1 MTRRSKLCYGGLLLL
16 GVVAP
21 AFGGEPEWVEVRS
34 PHFSVVT
41 DAGEKR
47 GREVAVRFEQMRAV
61 FGALMTKAKVT
72 LPTPLQIVAF
82 RNDKEMR
89 QFVPLWRGKP
99 TQVSGLFMGNED
111 RSFILLDMSVEDPW
125 QVVFHEYAH
134 QLLNG
139 NMSLRTQPWFDEGFA
154 EYFSTIKV
162 SGKSV
167 EIGVTPKHDGPILIQ
182 SRLMKIADLFRVSQ
196 DSSTYNEDNERRSL
210 FYAQSWLVVHYLFDN
225 QLFSKIYPYFELVS
239 NQGSPIEAAIQR
251 AFGISALQFDEA
263 LQQYLDRNQGHFVRM
278 LTPPGIDAAEF
289 TVKPMAMADANA
301 VLADMH
307 LHSVDYRERAVAE
320 FEAILRAQPDHPAA
334 LRGLG
339 YAYLTKQDFHRAG
352 EYFRRAA
359 EHDSSDP
366 RVLYYSAFL
375 IQQEEG
381 PALGNDRQLLAV
393 IQKQLERAIV
403 LNPEFADAYSL
414 LAFTYS
420 SQGKNDQA
428 LATMLKA
435 VALNPR
441 NEGYA
446 FNLAELYLMNR
457 EYDTA
462 VAMLEELKKS
472 RDPAIVAQAEQALP
486 QAQDAMLA
494 AAAGVP
500 VEIRS
505 GQETETV
512 TAKTPGSSDTEAN
525 RGQENLGSPRHV
537 NGDLVAVDCSAPPAA
552 ILTIVSGNQS
562 WKLHAKDR
570 TRVIVIGA
578 DEFSCGWAKRRV
590 GVNYHETG
598 AGTGEM
604 ISVELQ

>member
-1 MTRRSKLCYGGLLLL
+1 MNHRSKLWCSGLLLL
-16 GVVAP
+16 GLVAP
-21 AFGGEPEWVEVRS
+21 AFAGEPEWVEVRS

-61 FGALMTKAKVT
+61 FGALFSKKAVN
-72 LPTPLQIVAF
+72 LPVPLQIVAF
-82 RNDKEMR
+82 RNNKEM
-89 QFVPLWRGKP
+89 QEFVPLWRGKP
-99 TQVSGLFMGNED
+99 TDVAGVFQQSSD
-111 RSFILLDMSVEDPW
+111 RSFIMLDMSSPEPW
-125 QVVFHEYAH
+125 QTVFHEYTH

-139 NMSLRTQPWFDEGFA
+139 NITGQTQPWFDEGFA
-154 EYFSTIKV
+154 EFFSTFKV
-162 SGKSV
+162 NGKEA
-167 EIGVTPKHDGPILIQ
+167 EIGRMPEGDSNILANNPW
-182 SRLMKIADLFRVSQ
+182 MKIADLFRVRQ
-196 DSSTYNEDNERRSL
+196 DSSTYNETGGRRSI
-210 FYAQSWLVVHYLFDN
+210 FYAQSWLVVHYIYEQRWLAKAYIYFDLVRRQRWN
-225 QLFSKIYPYFELVS
+225 VNDSIRQAFGVSAEDWDKSLLQYFSKGGVGYGKIP
-239 NQGSPIEAAIQR
+239 
-251 AFGISALQFDEA
+251 
-263 LQQYLDRNQGHFVRM
+263 
-278 LTPPGIDAAEF
+278 TPPGIETNGYTVRPLNSIDA
-289 TVKPMAMADANA
+289 KA

-307 LHSVDYRERAVAE
+307 LHSVDYRERAITE
-320 FEAILRAQPDHPAA
+320 FEEILRAQPDHPAA

-339 YAYLTKQDFHRAG
+339 YAYLTKKDFHRAG

-393 IQKQLERAIV
+393 IQKQLEKAIA
-403 LNPEFADAYSL
+403 LDPNFADAYSL

-420 SQGKNDQA
+420 SLGKNDQA

-446 FNLAELYLMNR
+446 FNLAEMYLMNR

-505 GQETETV
+505 APETETV
-512 TAKTPGSSDTEAN
+512 MAKTPESSDTEAN
-525 RGQENLGSPRHV
+525 RGEENLGSARHV
-537 NGDLVAVDCSAPPAA
+537 NGDLVAVDCSTPPAA
-552 ILTIVSGNQS
+552 ILTIVSGNET

-578 DEFSCGWAKRRV
+578 DEFSCDWAKRRV
-590 GVNYHETG
+590 GVNYHDSG
-598 AGTGEM
+598 AGGGEL

>member
-1 MTRRSKLCYGGLLLL
+1 MGSGTIWKETDVLIVGGGASGVIAAVAAARTGAKTLLVEKNSFL
-16 GVVAP
+16 GGTAT
-21 AFGGEPEWVEVRS
+21 AVE
-34 PHFSVVT
+34 
-41 DAGEKR
+41 
-47 GREVAVRFEQMRAV
+47 
-61 FGALMTKAKVT
+61 
-72 LPTPLQIVAF
+72 
-82 RNDKEMR
+82 N
-89 QFVPLWRGKP
+89 
-99 TQVSGLFMGNED
+99 
-111 RSFILLDMSVEDPW
+111 PW

-162 SGKSV
+162 SGKDV
-167 EIGVTPKHDGPILIQ
+167 EVGLAPQDDGRILVP
-182 SRLMKIADLFRVSQ
+182 SRLMKIADLFRVTQ

-225 QLFSKIYPYFELVS
+225 QLISKIYPYFELVS

-251 AFGISALQFDEA
+251 AFGISAAQFDET
-263 LQQYLDRNQGHFVRM
+263 LQQYLDRNKGRFGRIPAP
-278 LTPPGIDAAEF
+278 TGIDAAAF
-289 TVKPMAMADANA
+289 TVKPMSMADAKA

-307 LHSVDYRERAVAE
+307 LHSADYQERAIAE
-320 FEAILRAQPDHPAA
+320 FEEILRVQPDHPAA

-352 EYFRRAA
+352 EYFRKAA

-381 PALGNDRQLLAV
+381 PSLGNDRQLLAV
-393 IQKQLERAIV
+393 IQKQLETAV
-403 LNPEFADAYSL
+403 SLDPEFADAYSL

-428 LATMLKA
+428 LAIMLKA

-446 FNLAELYLMNR
+446 FNLAEMYLMNR
-457 EYDTA
+457 KYDTA
-462 VAMLEELKKS
+462 VAMLEKLKKS
-472 RDPAIVAQAEQALP
+472 PDPAIVAQAEQALP
-486 QAQDAMLA
+486 QAQDASLA
-494 AAAGVP
+494 AAAGLP

-505 GQETETV
+505 APQTQTVIAKAPETS
-512 TAKTPGSSDTEAN
+512 GTEVG
-525 RGQENLGSPRHV
+525 RTEENLGPARYV
-537 NGDLVAVDCSAPPAA
+537 NGKLVAVDCSTPPAA
-552 ILTIVSGNQS
+552 VLTIVSGS
-562 WKLHAKDR
+562 KTWKLHAKDR

-578 DEFSCGWAKRRV
+578 DDFSCDWANRKV
-590 GVNYHETG
+590 GVNFHESGTG
-598 AGTGEM
+598 AGELV
-604 ISVELQ
+604 SVEMQ

>member
-1 MTRRSKLCYGGLLLL
+1 MTRRSKLWYGGLLLL

-21 AFGGEPEWVEVRS
+21 AFAGGPEWVEVRS

-61 FGALMTKAKVT
+61 FGALFSKKAVN
-72 LPTPLQIVAF
+72 LPVPLQIVAF
-82 RNDKEMR
+82 RNNREM
-89 QFVPLWRGKP
+89 QQYVPLWRGKP
-99 TQVSGLFMGNED
+99 TEVAGVFQQSSD
-111 RSFILLDMSVEDPW
+111 RSFIMLDMSNPEPW
-125 QVVFHEYAH
+125 LIVFHEYTH

-139 NMSLRTQPWFDEGFA
+139 NITGQTQPWFDEGFA
-154 EYFSTIKV
+154 EFFSTFKV
-162 SGKSV
+162 NGKEA
-167 EIGVTPKHDGPILIQ
+167 EIGRIPEGDFNILANNPW
-182 SRLMKIADLFRVSQ
+182 MKIADLFRIRQ
-196 DSSTYNEDNERRSL
+196 DSSTYNESGDRRSI
-210 FYAQSWLVVHYLFDN
+210 FYAQSWLVAHYIYEQRWLAKAYIYFDLVCRQRLN
-225 QLFSKIYPYFELVS
+225 VNDSIHQAFGVSAEEWDKVLRQYFSRGWLGYGKIPTPPEIETNGYTMRALS
-239 NQGSPIEAAIQR
+239 SIEAQ
-251 AFGISALQFDEA
+251 
-263 LQQYLDRNQGHFVRM
+263 
-278 LTPPGIDAAEF
+278 
-289 TVKPMAMADANA
+289 A

-307 LHSVDYRERAVAE
+307 LHSVDYQERAIAE
-320 FEAILRAQPDHPAA
+320 FEEILRMQPDHPAA

-339 YAYLTKQDFHRAG
+339 YAYLTKKDFHRAG
-352 EYFRRAA
+352 GYFRKAA

-393 IQKQLERAIV
+393 IQKQLESAIA
-403 LNPEFADAYSL
+403 LDPEFADAYSL

-446 FNLAELYLMNR
+446 FNLAEMYLMNR

-472 RDPAIVAQAEQALP
+472 QDPAIVAQAEQALP

-505 GQETETV
+505 APEMETV
-512 TAKTPGSSDTEAN
+512 IAKTPESSGTEAN
-525 RGQENLGSPRHV
+525 RGEENLGSARHV
-537 NGDLVAVDCSAPPAA
+537 SGDLVAVDCSAPPAA
-552 ILTIVSGNQS
+552 ILTIVSGNET

-578 DEFSCGWAKRRV
+578 DEFSCDWVKRRV
-590 GVNYHETG
+590 GVNYHESG
-598 AGTGEM
+598 ASGGEL

>member
-1 MTRRSKLCYGGLLLL
+1 MTRRSKLWYGGLLLL

-21 AFGGEPEWVEVRS
+21 AFAGGLEWVEVRS

-82 RNDKEMR
+82 RNGKEMR

-99 TQVSGLFMGNED
+99 TEVSGLFMGNDD
-111 RSFILLDMSVEDPW
+111 RSFILLDVSIEDPW
-125 QVVFHEYAH
+125 QIVCHEYAH

-139 NMSLRTQPWFDEGFA
+139 NIKGQMQPWFEEGFA

-162 SGKSV
+162 TDKEADVGKVPQNEGAILHASV
-167 EIGVTPKHDGPILIQ
+167 
-182 SRLMKIADLFRVSQ
+182 LMKVADLFRVRQNSRI
-196 DSSTYNEDNERRSL
+196 YNESGDHRSL
-210 FYAQSWLVVHYLFDN
+210 FYAQSWLVVHYLYDK
-225 QLFSKIYPYFELVS
+225 QLGRQVNAYFNLAVDRGIPVE
-239 NQGSPIEAAIQR
+239 EAIQK
-251 AFGISALQFDEA
+251 AFGMSVEEMDKA
-263 LQQYLDRNQGHFVRM
+263 LQQYLKANQFLYQRIP
-278 LTPPGIDAAEF
+278 TPPGIETTGY
-289 TVKPMAMADANA
+289 TVKPLSAPDVKA

-307 LHSVDYRERAVAE
+307 LHSVDYQERAIAE
-320 FEAILRAQPDHPAA
+320 FEEILRMQPDHPAA

-339 YAYLTKQDFHRAG
+339 YAYLTKKDFHRAG
-352 EYFRRAA
+352 EYFRKAA

-393 IQKQLERAIV
+393 IQKQLESAIA
-403 LNPEFADAYSL
+403 LDPEFADAYSL

-446 FNLAELYLMNR
+446 FNLAEMYLMNR
-457 EYDTA
+457 KYDTA

-472 RDPAIVAQAEQALP
+472 HDPAIVAQAEQALP

-505 GQETETV
+505 VPEMETV
-512 TAKTPGSSDTEAN
+512 IAKTPESSGTEAN
-525 RGQENLGSPRHV
+525 RGEENLGSARHV
-537 NGDLVAVDCSAPPAA
+537 SGDLVAVDCSAPPAA
-552 ILTIVSGNQS
+552 ILTIVSGNET

-570 TRVIVIGA
+570 TRVIVIGG
-578 DEFSCGWAKRRV
+578 DEFSCDWVKRRV
-590 GVNYHETG
+590 GVNYHESG
-598 AGTGEM
+598 ASGGEL